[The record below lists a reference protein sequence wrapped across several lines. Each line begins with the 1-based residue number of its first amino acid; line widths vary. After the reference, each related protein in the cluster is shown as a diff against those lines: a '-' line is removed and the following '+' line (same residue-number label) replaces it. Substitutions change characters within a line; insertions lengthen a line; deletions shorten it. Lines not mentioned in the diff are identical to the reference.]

1 MRTITL
7 LVTVALGILAAP
19 LAADSQPPKKVPRI
33 GILSGALATFPS
45 LRLEVFLQGPRD
57 LGYVEGQ
64 NILIE
69 RRLAGGKL
77 ERLPDLAADLV
88 RLQVDIQSLEVQ
100 RPDSF
105 ESAFR
110 AATRER
116 AGALITL
123 ACCSDPRAALC
134 TAFSGLAISA
144 AKEV

>member
-33 GILSGALATFPS
+33 GILSGATGPGP
-45 LRLEVFLQGPRD
+45 RTEVFLQGPRD

-100 RPDSF
+100 RPDGF

-123 ACCSDPRAALC
+123 ACRSDPRAALC